1 MGSLEETAFETIRI
15 ERPTDGIVVA
25 TLNRPERLNAMTVR
39 MFEELEDLAL
49 AVDSDLDARALIITG
64 AGDRAFCAGYDLDD
78 AEELSSLSPMGML
91 VRQERAA
98 RALATVRSIRIP
110 VIAAINGTAA
120 GGGMSLVL
128 VADIRLATPSAKFNA
143 AFVRIGLSA
152 GDMGS
157 SWLLPRIVGP
167 GRSADIAF
175 TARFVGAEEAEEIG
189 LVNRIVPAD
198 SLLAEAIAMAELIRA
213 NPAGGIQ
220 LSKRSLQANM
230 EVSSYPAALE
240 LENRGQV
247 VLTRDEE
254 IDIPAALEALR
265 REYADALEHTGAPVP
280 GPAVAGPAVAG
291 PAVSRPV
298 TTDRTN
304 SGEGGF
310 MLQFEPPKLETLTL
324 EPLEGGSVLLTVNRP
339 TRMNSLT
346 VKMFEEFN
354 TVAYALRDTDARA
367 LILTGSGDRAFCAG
381 FDLDEIGV
389 IATMG
394 VREFL
399 RFQEVAAGGFAAI
412 RGLPFPV
419 IAAIHGAASGGGLA
433 LALAADIRL
442 VAPTAK
448 FNAPFVRLGL
458 SIGDLG
464 TSWQLTRLVGPG
476 RAAEIAYTVR
486 TVEAEEAVRI
496 GLANRLVPS
505 ETLLEEAFTVARQI
519 ASNSPAGIRMSKRAL
534 QHNLENA
541 SFAAALELE
550 NRGQALLTRGE
561 DMTEALTAFKA
572 RRPPRFTGQ

>member
-1 MGSLEETAFETIRI
+1 MRSTGEMVFETIRL

-25 TLNRPERLNAMTVR
+25 TLNRPERLNAMTVL
-39 MFEELEDLAL
+39 MFQELEEMAL
-49 AVDSDLDARALIITG
+49 AVDGDDDVRVLIITG
-64 AGDRAFCAGYDLDD
+64 AGRAFCAGYDLDD
-78 AEELSSLSPMGML
+78 AEELSSLSPMDML
-91 VRQERAA
+91 KRQERAA
-98 RALATVRSIRIP
+98 RALATIRSIRIP

-120 GGGMSLVL
+120 GGGLSLTL
-128 VADIRLATPSAKFNA
+128 VADIRLAAPSARFNA

-152 GDMGS
+152 GDMGA

-167 GRSADIAF
+167 SRVAEIGF
-175 TARFVGAEEAEEIG
+175 TGRFVEAEEAEHIG
-189 LVNRIVPAD
+189 LVNKIVSAGT
-198 SLLAEAIAMAELIRA
+198 LLAEAVAMAELIRA
-213 NPAGGIQ
+213 NSPGGVQ
-220 LSKRSLQANM
+220 LSKRALQANM
-230 EVSSYPAALE
+230 EVPSYTAALE

-247 VLTRDEE
+247 VLTRDE
-254 IDIPAALEALR
+254 DIPEVLDAFK
-265 REYADALEHTGAPVP
+265 REHTDIPGYTSIPEHTGIPVP
-280 GPAVAGPAVAG
+280 GSPVPG
-291 PAVSRPV
+291 PV

-324 EPLEGGSVLLTVNRP
+324 EPLEGGNVLLTVNRP

-367 LILTGSGDRAFCAG
+367 LILTGAGDRAFCAG

-389 IATMG
+389 IGTMG

-399 RFQEVAAGGFAAI
+399 RFQEMAAGGFAAI
-412 RGLPFPV
+412 RSLPFPV

-505 ETLLEEAFTVARQI
+505 ETLLEEALAMAKQI
-519 ASNSPAGIRMSKRAL
+519 AGNSPAGIRMSKRAL
-534 QHNLENA
+534 QYNLENA

-561 DMTEALTAFKA
+561 DMTEALAAFKA
-572 RRPPRFTGQ
+572 RRPPQFTGK